1 MRDVVSSAIK
11 RYHVL
16 DSQFEFDWVAKPS
29 QGTNMDRFR
38 KILVSVDA
46 SQPDESPQSLV
57 RAIRLAKDTG
67 AELRVVD
74 VLSIPSFVK
83 QLFQRQD
90 DADEIIASELQH
102 NLKSMCSGKD
112 AEGVKITTA
121 VLRGRPFVELIR
133 EVESH
138 GCDLLLRD
146 VSGDQE
152 PGNLFFGSLD
162 MRLMRNC
169 KCPVWLVKPRPVVFF
184 ERILAAIDPMP
195 EGEAEERLN
204 TRIIDLSASL
214 ADWEKGKL
222 YVVSAWEV
230 RGEPL
235 LVSKMKPDAFRAHKD
250 DIAAAGRAKLKS
262 ALEKLPKPLGEKYL
276 RFRNGN
282 PAEVI
287 KDYAKEVDA
296 DLIVMGTLARVG
308 IPGMLIGNTAESVL
322 RTVRSSVLTL
332 KPRAFVSPVVNDDGD
347 S

>member
-1 MRDVVSSAIK
+1 
-11 RYHVL
+11 
-16 DSQFEFDWVAKPS
+16 
-29 QGTNMDRFR
+29 MDRFR

-46 SQPDESPQSLV
+46 SQADEVPHSLIK
-57 RAIRLAKDTG
+57 AIQLAKETG

-74 VLSIPSFVK
+74 VLNIPSFVK
-83 QLFQRQD
+83 QVFRGD
-90 DADEIIASELQH
+90 DPADEIIANELEH
-102 NLKSMCSGKD
+102 NLKIMCRGED
-112 AEGVKITTA
+112 AEGLKITTA
-121 VLRGRPFVELIR
+121 VLRGRPFVEILR
-133 EVESH
+133 EIESQ
-138 GCDLLLRD
+138 GCDLLMRD
-146 VSGDQE
+146 VSGEQE
-152 PGNLFFGSLD
+152 AGSLFFGSLD

-169 KCPVWLVKPRPVVFF
+169 KCPVWLVKPRPVGFF

-204 TRIIDLSASL
+204 KRIIDLASSL

-235 LVSKMKPDAFRAHKD
+235 LVSKMKPDAFQSHMD
-250 DIAAAGRAKLKS
+250 DVAATGRKNVKA
-262 ALEKLPKPLGEKYL
+262 ALEQVSNPLDEKRR

-287 KDYAKEVDA
+287 KDYAKEIDA

-322 RTVRSSVLTL
+322 RTVRCSVLTI
-332 KPRAFVSPVVNDDGD
+332 KPKAFVSPVINDDGD
-347 S
+347 SYLI